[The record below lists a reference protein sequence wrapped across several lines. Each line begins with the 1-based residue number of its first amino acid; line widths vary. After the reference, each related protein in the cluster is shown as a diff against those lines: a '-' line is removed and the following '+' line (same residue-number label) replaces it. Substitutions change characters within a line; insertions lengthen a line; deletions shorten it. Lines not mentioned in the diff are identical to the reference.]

1 MKKHL
6 MTLGG
11 LACAGLVQAHDGHGL
26 AGRLHWHADDVA
38 MLLALAAAIGLGQW
52 LRRRKQGPR
61 RSRASC

>member
-1 MKKHL
+1 MNKHW